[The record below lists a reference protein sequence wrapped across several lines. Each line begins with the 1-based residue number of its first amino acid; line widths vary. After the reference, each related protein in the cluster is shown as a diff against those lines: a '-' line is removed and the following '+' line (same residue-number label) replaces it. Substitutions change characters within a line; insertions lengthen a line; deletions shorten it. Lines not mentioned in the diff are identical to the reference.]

1 MPYSTHRKLEDS
13 PGIFTFIT
21 LSLKDPNKKK
31 LSLEVYMNPELFQNI
46 QE

>member
-1 MPYSTHRKLEDS
+1 MCSTHRKLEDS

-31 LSLEVYMNPELFQNI
+31 LSMEMYLNPELFQRI
-46 QE
+46 PQQ